1 MLTFYQDKKE
11 KQAYFELHKV
21 SNGRILTGKPLSKQ
35 ALNTMLEFVKPDK
48 EKIPRSEGI
57 LPTNVLYMNYSGG
70 NRKLVW
76 HTKAQKQ
83 MMHFTKM
90 KGIKDGE
97 AWQPALLWVA
107 EDNHLSLFVLDS
119 NRRPTD
125 KSLLY
130 PNRYPNVDSISG
142 SLCVGSAPVEKVQ
155 RAQSI
160 EAVMTMWHR
169 IFWDSKFSHATDVAF
184 WKKQIKTK
192 EKYQIKAKPIKTL
205 QTLIREL

>member
-1 MLTFYQDKKE
+1 
-11 KQAYFELHKV
+11 
-21 SNGRILTGKPLSKQ
+21 
-35 ALNTMLEFVKPDK
+35 
-48 EKIPRSEGI
+48 
-57 LPTNVLYMNYSGG
+57 
-70 NRKLVW
+70 
-76 HTKAQKQ
+76 
-83 MMHFTKM
+83 MMHFTKGM
-90 KGIKDGE
+90 KIADGE

-130 PNRYPNVDSISG
+130 PNRYPNVNAKTG
-142 SLCVGSAPVEKVQ
+142 SLCVGSAPVEKVLK
-155 RAQSI
+155 AQTI
-160 EAVMTMWHR
+160 EAVMEMWHR

-205 QTLIREL
+205 QNLIREL